1 MKIQIKV
8 FAALKEYFSN
18 EFTIELNSNAKL
30 EDLLNELELQNPK
43 AKSILKICFAAVDEA
58 YIEKDFPLSENLK
71 LNLFP
76 PASGG

>member
-1 MKIQIKV
+1 MIIHIKV
-8 FAALKEYFSN
+8 FAALKEYFPN
-18 EFTIELNSNAKL
+18 EFDMEVHSDANLQ
-30 EDLLNELELQNPK
+30 EVFNELEIKNPN

-58 YIEKDFPLSENLK
+58 YIEKNFPLSENLK